1 MRKIIFVAIF
11 ATAYSVSL
19 AQTNSSRDLYLT
31 KSFNDASFK
40 KINAETS
47 HGNIAVSVVPAADT
61 RIEVYIRSSNSNE
74 ELSKEEIQKKL
85 DE

>member
-11 ATAYSVSL
+11 ATVYTVSV
-19 AQTNSSRDLYLT
+19 AQTNSSKDLYLT

-47 HGNIAVSVVPAADT
+47 HGDIAVSDVPAAGS
-61 RIEVYIRSSNSNE
+61 RVEVYVRSSNSNE
-74 ELSKEEIQKKL
+74 ELSKEDIQKKL
-85 DE
+85 D